1 MGRVLLDSLRKKA
14 EKVGRLTL
22 FGHME
27 KRFRS
32 RSSLEASVKT
42 FVKDLDEN
50 KELLQAEE
58 VDAFLKR
65 QAFDVRWC
73 EK

>member
-1 MGRVLLDSLRKKA
+1 MGRVLLDSLQKKA
-14 EKVGRLTL
+14 EKVGKLTL

-27 KRFRS
+27 KRFHS